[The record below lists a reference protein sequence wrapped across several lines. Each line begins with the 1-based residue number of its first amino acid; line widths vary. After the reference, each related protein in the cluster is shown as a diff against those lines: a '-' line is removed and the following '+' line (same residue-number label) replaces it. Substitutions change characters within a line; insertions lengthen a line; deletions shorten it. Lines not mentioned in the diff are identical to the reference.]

1 MQQMKNNIEKDLKKY
16 YNDISKSLTC
26 NRKKKQNIINTI
38 KKNVKLCR
46 ENNPNINIDEII
58 NYFGKP
64 NDIAEAYYDTEMAE
78 DISSNIKL
86 SHKILICTVTALAL
100 ALLIYI
106 AIVVTALMHSIKSE
120 SAYGETII
128 TETSQSDII

>member
-1 MQQMKNNIEKDLKKY
+1 M
-16 YNDISKSLTC
+16 
-26 NRKKKQNIINTI
+26 
-38 KKNVKLCR
+38 CR

-64 NDIAEAYYDTEMAE
+64 NDIAEAYYDTETAE
-78 DISSNIKL
+78 DISSKTKL